1 MMIELLPLIALI
13 TTKIWYFLPLLV
25 SVSLVYAAT
34 RHELLQPILSHAV
47 RFALWIVVFMG
58 VVFGIVYLMQLAV

>member
-1 MMIELLPLIALI
+1 MFALIPQLALI

-25 SVSLVYAAT
+25 SVSLAYAAT
-34 RHELLQPILSHAV
+34 RHELLQPILAHAL
-47 RFALWIVVFMG
+47 RFALWIIVFMG

>member
-1 MMIELLPLIALI
+1 MSELPPLVALI

>member
-1 MMIELLPLIALI
+1 MIELLPVIALI

>member
-1 MMIELLPLIALI
+1 MIDLPLLLALA
-13 TTKIWYFLPLLV
+13 TTKIWYCLPLLV

-34 RHELLQPILSHAV
+34 RHELLGPILSHAI

-58 VVFGIVYLMQLAV
+58 IVFGIVYLMQNAV